1 MLEFCNFKIGHFL
14 ICALRIKVKGWE
26 GETKNSHS
34 KRLDGHSTAFSTNVK
49 VNPSKEGSGRRMS
62 TLVKIF
68 DTTLRDGEQSPGAT
82 MNIAEKVR
90 IAQQLEKLNVDVIEA
105 GFPASSEGDSEAVK
119 TISQVIKH
127 SEVAAL
133 SRTNLKDIDRAW
145 EAVKGAKS
153 PRLHIFV
160 STSDIHLQHQLKISK
175 DEVIA
180 MTTRSIARAKRY
192 SPNIEFSA
200 MDATRSDVG
209 FLSAVI
215 EAAIQAGATVIN
227 IPDTVGYAIPSE
239 FGELIRTL
247 RQKVRGIEKVTLSVH
262 CHNDLGLA
270 VANSLI
276 AVQNGARQVE
286 CTINGIGER
295 AGNASLEE
303 IVMAIRT
310 RKDLFPYH
318 TRVIPRH
325 LFATSRLVSKI
336 TGMAVQPNKA
346 IVGANAFAHE
356 SGIHQDGILKEKLT
370 YEIMTPESVGI
381 PKTSLILGKLSGRHA
396 FRDRLRELGYR
407 LSESDLELA
416 FNRFKQLADKKRD
429 IYDEDIESIVVE
441 EILRMPHRFKL
452 VYLNVVAGNVTVPTA
467 TVQMEV
473 DGRLIQEAGFGD
485 GPVDATFKTIKKITR
500 TKSRLLQ
507 FRINAITSGTEA
519 QGEVTVRLEEKENTV
534 IGQGADTDVIVAS
547 AKAYINALNKM
558 EFKKQ
563 KLVGM

>member
-1 MLEFCNFKIGHFL
+1 MRE
-14 ICALRIKVKGWE
+14 
-26 GETKNSHS
+26 
-34 KRLDGHSTAFSTNVK
+34 
-49 VNPSKEGSGRRMS
+49 
-62 TLVKIF
+62 LVKIF

-90 IAQQLEKLNVDVIEA
+90 IAEQLEKLNVDIIEA
-105 GFPASSEGDSEAVK
+105 GFPISSEGDFEAVK
-119 TISQVIKH
+119 TISRTIKR

-133 SRTNLKDIDRAW
+133 ARTNPKDVDRAW

-160 STSDIHLQHQLKISK
+160 STSDIHLKHQLKKSK
-175 DEVIA
+175 EEVIRIA
-180 MTTRSIARAKRY
+180 ARSVARAKRY
-192 SPNIEFSA
+192 TPNIEFSA
-200 MDATRSDVG
+200 MDATRSDID
-209 FLSAVI
+209 FLSAVM
-215 EAAIQAGATVIN
+215 EAAVQSGATTIN

-239 FGELIRTL
+239 FGALIRTL
-247 RQKVRGIEKVTLSVH
+247 RQKVRGIEKAILSVH

-270 VANSLI
+270 VANSLV

-303 IVMAIRT
+303 VVMAIRT
-310 RKDLFPYH
+310 RKDLLPFH
-318 TRVIPRH
+318 TRVFPKH
-325 LFATSRLVSKI
+325 LFTTSRLVSKI

-381 PKTSLILGKLSGRHA
+381 SKSSLVLGKLSGRHA
-396 FRDRLRELGYR
+396 FRERLKDLGYR
-407 LSESDLELA
+407 LSTADLELA
-416 FNRFKQLADKKRD
+416 FRQFKQLADKKRE

-441 EILRMPHRFKL
+441 EILRVPRRFKL
-452 VYLNVVAGNVTVPTA
+452 VYINVIAGNVTVPTA

-473 DGRLIQEAGFGD
+473 DGQLMLEAGFGD

-500 TKSRLLQ
+500 TKSKLLQ
-507 FRINAITSGTEA
+507 FAINAITIGTEA
-519 QGEVTVRLEEKENTV
+519 QGEVTVKLEEKGQTV

-547 AKAYINALNKM
+547 TKAYINALNKM
-558 EFKKQ
+558 EFRKQ

>member
-1 MLEFCNFKIGHFL
+1 
-14 ICALRIKVKGWE
+14 
-26 GETKNSHS
+26 
-34 KRLDGHSTAFSTNVK
+34 
-49 VNPSKEGSGRRMS
+49 
-62 TLVKIF
+62 
-68 DTTLRDGEQSPGAT
+68 
-82 MNIAEKVR
+82 
-90 IAQQLEKLNVDVIEA
+90 
-105 GFPASSEGDSEAVK
+105 
-119 TISQVIKH
+119 
-127 SEVAAL
+127 VAAL
-133 SRTNLKDIDRAW
+133 ARTNPKDVDRAW

-175 DEVIA
+175 DEVIRMA
-180 MTTRSIARAKRY
+180 TRSVARARRY
-192 SPNIEFSA
+192 TSNIEFSA
-200 MDATRSDVG
+200 MDATRSDID
-209 FLSAVI
+209 FLSAVM
-215 EAAIQAGATVIN
+215 EAAVQSGATTIN

-239 FGELIRTL
+239 FGALIRTL
-247 RQKVRGIEKVTLSVH
+247 RQKVRGIEKATLSVH

-270 VANSLI
+270 VANSI
-276 AVQNGARQVE
+276 AAIQNGARQVE

-303 IVMAIRT
+303 VVMAIRT
-310 RKDLFPYH
+310 RKDLLPFH
-318 TRVIPRH
+318 TRVFPKH

-336 TGMAVQPNKA
+336 TGMVVQPNKA
-346 IVGANAFAHE
+346 VVGANAFAHE

-381 PKTSLILGKLSGRHA
+381 SKSSLVLGKLSGRHA
-396 FRDRLRELGYR
+396 FRERLKDLGYR
-407 LSESDLELA
+407 LSGADLELA
-416 FNRFKQLADKKRD
+416 FRQFKQLADKKRD

-452 VYLNVVAGNVTVPTA
+452 VYINVVAGNVTVPTA

-473 DGRLIQEAGFGD
+473 DGQLMQEAGFGD

-500 TKSRLLQ
+500 TKSKLLQ
-507 FRINAITSGTEA
+507 FAINAITIGTEA
-519 QGEVTVRLEEKENTV
+519 QGEVTVKLEEKGQTV

-558 EFKKQ
+558 EFRKQ